1 MKRII
6 GLTLSIAIIVAVVG
20 VFLAG
25 AALAQDPTATPVPA
39 TPAAPANKDGNSPR
53 FGPSVAYEALSKL
66 LGMTPQE
73 INDARKAGKTLSDLG
88 KDKGVTDQQL
98 VDALVGNHKAYL
110 DQAVTDGKLTQKQAD
125 WLLQAA
131 QTMAQL
137 QLTNPFA
144 MGRGGM
150 GFMMGGFGPMM
161 GGHGPM
167 MGGRGPMMGG
177 NGPMMG
183 GGWGEKSGR
192 GNGWNDDR
200 GGRGF
205 RRGGGMMPR
214 GNRMQGR
221 DGWGDWFDKGGNN
234 SNQPG
239 ATPAPTTTPSG
250 SSTA

>member
-1 MKRII
+1 MKKTI
-6 GLTLSIAIIVAVVG
+6 GLTLSVAIIVAVVG

-25 AALAQDPTATPVPA
+25 AALAQDPTATPAPA
-39 TPAAPANKDGNSPR
+39 TPAAPSPSNKDGNSPR
-53 FGPSVAYEALSKL
+53 LGPAAAYEALSKL

-98 VDALVGNHKAYL
+98 VDALVGNHKTYL
-110 DQAVTDGKLTQKQAD
+110 DQAVKDGKLTQKQAD

-137 QLTNPFA
+137 QLTNPLA
-144 MGRGGM
+144 PGRGRM
-150 GFMMGGFGPMM
+150 GF
-161 GGHGPM
+161 M

-183 GGWGEKSGR
+183 GGWGEKGGRR
-192 GNGWNDDR
+192 GNNWNNNDDR

-205 RRGGGMMPR
+205 RRGGGMMPW
-214 GNRMQGR
+214 GNHMRGR
-221 DGWGDWFDKGGNN
+221 DGWGGWFDKGGNN

-239 ATPAPTTTPSG
+239 ATPAPSTTPSN